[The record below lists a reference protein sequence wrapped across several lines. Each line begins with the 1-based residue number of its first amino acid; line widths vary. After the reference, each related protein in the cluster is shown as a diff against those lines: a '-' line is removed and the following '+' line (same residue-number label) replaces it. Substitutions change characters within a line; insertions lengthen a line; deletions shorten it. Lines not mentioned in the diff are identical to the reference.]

1 MSSILETLYDMLA
14 RPKEAFQVIA
24 GYGKL
29 SKACQIVLFSTL
41 LSSLAAYANVF
52 EGSFKGAMLLGQI
65 VFSVLMW
72 GISVAVW
79 HLLAELLGGRG
90 SAKTLLTTIGFTYFL
105 QLLIVPIY
113 LIASFL
119 PTFGFLLIM
128 IAALTFAVWSIVL
141 GILAICEVY
150 QLSGGRATLVYFL
163 PLMIFVGIFIVMIF
177 TASTFFMSAASDILA
192 NPPQF

>member
-1 MSSILETLYDMLA
+1 MSSILETLYDMLV

-29 SKACQIVLFSTL
+29 SKACQIVLFSTVI
-41 LSSLAAYANVF
+41 SSLAAYANVF
-52 EGSFKGAMLLGQI
+52 EGSFKSVILFGQI
-65 VFSVLMW
+65 VFSVLVW

-90 SAKTLLTTIGFTYFL
+90 SVKTLLTTIGFTYFL

-113 LIASFL
+113 LLASFL
-119 PTFGFLLIM
+119 PTVGFLLIM
-128 IAALTFAVWSIVL
+128 IATLAFAVWSIVL

-163 PLMIFVGIFIVMIF
+163 PLLIFMGIFIVMIL
-177 TASTFFMSAASDILA
+177 TAGTFFMSAASELLT

>member
-1 MSSILETLYDMLA
+1 MSSILETLYDMLV

-29 SKACQIVLFSTL
+29 SKACQIVLFSTVI
-41 LSSLAAYANVF
+41 SSLAAYANVF
-52 EGSFKGAMLLGQI
+52 EGSFKSVILLGQI
-65 VFSVLMW
+65 VFSVLVW

-113 LIASFL
+113 LLASFL
-119 PTFGFLLIM
+119 PTVGFLLIM
-128 IAALTFAVWSIVL
+128 IATLAFAVWSVVL

-163 PLMIFVGIFIVMIF
+163 PLLIFMGIFIVMIL
-177 TASTFFMSAASDILA
+177 AAGTFFMSAASELLT

>member
-1 MSSILETLYDMLA
+1 MSSILEILYDMLA

-24 GYGKL
+24 SYGKL
-29 SKACQIVLFSTL
+29 SKAFQIVLFSTV

-52 EGSFKGAMLLGQI
+52 EGSFKGAMLLAQI
-65 VFSVLMW
+65 VCSILMW

-90 SAKTLLTTIGFTYFL
+90 SVKTLLTAIGFTYFL

-119 PTFGFLLIM
+119 PAVGFLLIM
-128 IAALTFAVWSIVL
+128 IATLVFAVWSIVL

-150 QLSGGRATLVYFL
+150 QLSGGKATLVYFL
-163 PLMIFVGIFIVMIF
+163 PLLIFMGIFIVMIF
-177 TASTFFMSAASDILA
+177 TASAFFMSAATDILA

>member
-1 MSSILETLYDMLA
+1 MSSILETLYDMFA

-29 SKACQIVLFSTL
+29 SKACQIVFFSTTI
-41 LSSLAAYANVF
+41 SSLAAYANVF
-52 EGSFKGAMLLGQI
+52 EGSFKGIMLLGQI
-65 VFSVLMW
+65 VFSVLVW

-90 SAKTLLTTIGFTYFL
+90 SVKTLLTTIGFTYFL
-105 QLLIVPIY
+105 QLFIVPIY

-128 IAALTFAVWSIVL
+128 IATLTLAVWSIVL
-141 GILAICEVY
+141 GILAIREVY
-150 QLSGGRATLVYFL
+150 QLSGGKATLVYFL
-163 PLMIFVGIFIVMIF
+163 PLLIFIGIFIVMIF
-177 TASTFFMSAASDILA
+177 TASTFFMSAATDLLA